1 VGDIFLYRKERALE
15 LFFAVL
21 YNQRTGDYTITIQE
35 QGHLSLSAGVRI
47 MISLTGRFLV
57 RRCCIGNFIARVQG
71 PKQSGCSL
79 LLNLDRRG
87 GKKALR
93 TLLLSA
99 LFFTISLYALPSPA
113 RDAYLHHDLKVI
125 LLPAEHRIAVAD
137 SITLPNESRHS
148 ISFTLH
154 AGLKPTSPTPGVR
167 IVKRAKE
174 RGSVPLVSY
183 NIVLPPGAR
192 TFALAY
198 NGLIH
203 HRIAPYGKEQARG
216 YKETPGIISAEG
228 VVLSRASAWYPDFG
242 PGLVTFDLTVN
253 LPPDWDAV
261 SQGERAVHVQ
271 GRNAAVVT
279 WRSPEPQDEIL
290 IVAARF
296 FEYTGPSYSI
306 ATMAFLRSPD
316 EALANKYLTATKR
329 YLEMYNSLIG
339 PYPYWKFALVENF
352 WETGYGMPS
361 FTLLG
366 PTIIRLPFIITT
378 SYPHEILHNWWGNG
392 VFVDYETGNWSEG
405 LTAYLSDH
413 LMQELAGTGSDY
425 RLNTLQKYTD
435 YVFGS
440 RDFPL
445 SQFHSRHSSLS
456 EAIGYGK
463 SLMFFHML
471 RLELGDDA
479 FTRGLREFYKQYK
492 FRFAAFTSI
501 RTCFEQVSG
510 RDLQTE
516 FEQWVSRAGAPM
528 LQLGTVSVKERG
540 DQYFLTIMMKQ
551 VQPGSVYRLHIP
563 VAVTMEGRDQALQ
576 TFIDMSTREQEMTVT
591 VPARPLR
598 LDVDPEFDLF
608 RRLDREEI
616 PPAISQALGAKKM
629 LVILPSR
636 AGKGLLQA
644 YQNFAKSLAKSGPDD
659 VEVSLDSAI
668 DALPQD
674 RTVTILG
681 WENLYLEKVV
691 SSTAPYGVELTSQ
704 SLRIGQTEVR
714 RTDHSIVLT
723 ARHRH
728 TSDIALLFVATDLAG
743 ALPGLG
749 RKLPHYH
756 KYSYLAFEG
765 QGPENI
771 VKGRWPVI
779 HSPMTVFLPD
789 EKGAVV
795 KGAMGKLARREPL
808 ATLAPSVSVTS
819 NDHGAPVKEH

>member
-1 VGDIFLYRKERALE
+1 LSRDAIAEKLCGSPLLYILK
-15 LFFAVL
+15 
-21 YNQRTGDYTITIQE
+21 TGGYTITIQE
-35 QGHLSLSAGVRI
+35 HEHLLLSTGVTV
-47 MISLTGRFLV
+47 MQAVSAWSMV
-57 RRCCIGNFIARVQG
+57 RRCHSGLFAACARGLKQTGYRLSRVRTRWGGIIARRV
-71 PKQSGCSL
+71 L
-79 LLNLDRRG
+79 II
-87 GKKALR
+87 
-93 TLLLSA
+93 SA
-99 LFFTISLYALPSPA
+99 LFLAIPLYTHSSQTQNTF
-113 RDAYLHHDLKVI
+113 LHHDLTVI
-125 LLPAEHRIAVAD
+125 LLPSEHRISVTD
-137 SITLPNESRHS
+137 SITLTEEPRHA
-148 ISFTLH
+148 IVFALH
-154 AGLKPTSPTPGVR
+154 SGLRPTSPTPGVR

-174 RGSVPLVSY
+174 RGAVPLVSY
-183 NIVLPPGAR
+183 TIVLPPGVR

-216 YKETPGIISAEG
+216 YRETPGIISAEG
-228 VVLSRASAWYPDFG
+228 VVLSRASGWYPDFG

-261 SQGERAVHVQ
+261 SQGERAVHVH

-279 WRSPEPQDEIL
+279 WRSPEPQDEIF

-329 YLEMYNSLIG
+329 YLEMYNNLIG

-405 LTAYLSDH
+405 ITAYLSDH

-445 SQFHSRHSSLS
+445 SQFRSRHSSLS

-471 RLELGDDA
+471 RLALGDDA

-492 FRFAAFTSI
+492 FRTATFTSI

-516 FEQWVSRAGAPM
+516 FEQWVSRTGSPM
-528 LQLGTVSVKERG
+528 LQLGNVSVKERG
-540 DQYFLTIMMKQ
+540 DKYFLTIMIKQ
-551 VQPGSVYRLHIP
+551 VQAGDVYRLHIP
-563 VAVTMEGRDQALQ
+563 VAVTQDGRDRALQ
-576 TFIDMSTREQEMTVT
+576 TFFDMSERDQEMTLA

-598 LDVDPEFDLF
+598 IDIDPEFDLF

-636 AGKGLLQA
+636 AGRGLLKA
-644 YQNFAKSLAKSGPDD
+644 YRKFSESLAGSGPDV
-659 VEVSLDSAI
+659 VEVKFDSAVHT
-668 DALPQD
+668 LPLD

-681 WENLYLEKVV
+681 WENRYLEEIKA
-691 SSTAPYGVELTSQ
+691 STLPYGVAITPQ
-704 SLRIGQTEVR
+704 AVRIGRIDVQR
-714 RTDHSIVLT
+714 HDRSIVLT
-723 ARHRH
+723 ARHPKTR
-728 TSDIALLFVATDLAG
+728 DLALLFIAADRAD

-765 QGPENI
+765 REPMNFL
-771 VKGRWPVI
+771 KGRWPVI
-779 HSPMTVFLPD
+779 NSPMTLFLPD
-789 EKGAVV
+789 RNGSVV
-795 KGAMGKLARREPL
+795 SVERAELARRDPL
-808 ATLAPSVSVTS
+808 ATLAPEKPEKG
-819 NDHGAPVKEH
+819 NDPEKR